1 MNKTIV
7 FLFALILMTSFVL
20 SEQQATDTGTGQ
32 GLGQSLEGQV
42 QAGNYISNEG
52 EEMQI
57 RSEDGIKI
65 KVDDIEAHSLLN
77 ITSEKIQ
84 EKTHLN
90 VQLSNGRNAEIK
102 IMPNTASETALARL
116 RLKVCNESNNCM
128 IQLKEVGKG
137 NETGLAYEI
146 QIERHSRILAI
157 FEKKMQVDVEVDAE
171 TGNVLGEHKPWWAFI
186 ASEPAE

>member
-1 MNKTIV
+1 MNKTII
-7 FLFALILMTSFVL
+7 FLFALILTASFVL
-20 SEQQATDTGTGQ
+20 AEQQATDTGTGQ

-42 QAGNYISNEG
+42 QAGNYISNQG

-57 RSEDGIKI
+57 RAEDGIKI
-65 KVDDIEAHSLLN
+65 KVEDSEAHSLLN

-116 RLKVCNESNNCM
+116 RLKVCNESNNCT
-128 IQLKEVGKG
+128 IQLKEVGNG
-137 NETGLAYEI
+137 NETRLAYEI

-157 FEKKMQVDVEVDAE
+157 FEKKMQVGVDLDAE
-171 TGNVLGEHKPWWAFI
+171 TGAVLGEHKPWWAFI
-186 ASEPAE
+186 ATEPAE